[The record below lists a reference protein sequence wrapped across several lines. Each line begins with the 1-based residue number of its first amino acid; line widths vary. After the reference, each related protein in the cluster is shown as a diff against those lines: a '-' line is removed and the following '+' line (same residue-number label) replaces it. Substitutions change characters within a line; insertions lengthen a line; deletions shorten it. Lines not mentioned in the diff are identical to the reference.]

1 MKSLND
7 KVIALAASIAAE
19 EIAFSSRL
27 TAEAVRYLEQ
37 DGDPLP
43 GSEHVELAMA
53 STGGS
58 VEQRIIERARQ
69 LAPEAGVAHSLQRI
83 QRYARILGYGAL
95 VIALLLGSFAAA
107 QAFDQG
113 KSIVNFY
120 WLLLVLLGFNFVSLV
135 FWLLSFWASGTAS
148 ASILGQ
154 SGSYLLQ
161 RWIGK
166 TSPPDSPQLQ
176 LTRAWLGVILQ
187 GAPGRWTLSSLSH
200 GLWTCYLIGGLFMIL
215 LLLSAKQY
223 DFVWETTLL
232 GPDTFVPLTE
242 ALAWLPEKLGVP
254 TPSLDQIDQSR
265 LGADPAMLAE
275 ARQAWATL
283 LIASL
288 LLYGVLPRL
297 LLLLLSRILQSRALK
312 KFTLDTSRPYY
323 VRLRQRLVPPATTI
337 GVVDAD
343 DEKPQIANP
352 GAARR
357 HHQPIPDNACWLGIE
372 LGPEQSWPPVQLPAE
387 RDLGCVSDRAG
398 QQQARQQVAQNCRK
412 PLVVVVP
419 MHRSPDRG
427 MARFIGEL
435 LAAHPKDCWLALL
448 ENAVTDDAPANERDA
463 RMVDWY
469 ALAARSN
476 IEADRIT
483 RLQVDSNV
491 TAEVNH
497 GR

>member
-1 MKSLND
+1 M
-7 KVIALAASIAAE
+7 AATSITTDD
-19 EIAFSSRL
+19 ITFPSRL

-37 DGDPLP
+37 DGEPLP
-43 GSEHVELAMA
+43 GSDHVERAMA
-53 STGGS
+53 GSGGN

-69 LAPEAGVAHSLQRI
+69 LAPDAGIGAGLQRI
-83 QRYARILGYGAL
+83 QRYARILGSGAL
-95 VIALLLGSFAAA
+95 ALSFLLGGFAAA

-113 KSIVNFY
+113 QSIVNFY

-135 FWLLSFWASGTAS
+135 FWVFSFWASGTAS
-148 ASILGQ
+148 ASVLGQ
-154 SGSYLLQ
+154 SGAFLLQ

-166 TSPPDSPQLQ
+166 TSPPGSSQIQ
-176 LTRAWLGVILQ
+176 LTRAWLGTLLQ

-200 GLWTCYLIGGLFMIL
+200 GLWTCYLLGGLLMIML
-215 LLLSAKQY
+215 LLAARQY

-232 GPDTFVPLTE
+232 GPTTFIPLTE
-242 ALAWLPEKLGVP
+242 ALAWLPAKLGLP
-254 TPSLDQIDQSR
+254 TPSPEQINQSR

-275 ARQAWATL
+275 ARQAWASL

-288 LLYGVLPRL
+288 LLYGILPRL
-297 LLLLLSRILQSRALK
+297 LLLLLSRMLRSRALK
-312 KFTLDTSRPYY
+312 NFTLDTSRPYY

-343 DEKPQIANP
+343 DEKPQLAP
-352 GAARR
+352 AGAGSS

-372 LGPEQSWPPVQLPAE
+372 LGPEQEWPPIALG
-387 RDLGCVSDRAG
+387 RGKDLGCVSDRAG
-398 QQQARQQVAQNCRK
+398 QQQARQQVAKVSRI
-412 PLVVVVP
+412 PLVLVVP

-435 LAAHPKDCWLALL
+435 LAEHPRDCWLALL
-448 ENAVTDDAPANERDA
+448 ENAITNQSPASERDA
-463 RMVDWY
+463 RLVDWY

-483 RLQVDSNV
+483 QLQVDTNN
-491 TAEVNH
+491 TAGLKH